1 MLVGISGLMMIS
13 CAEDYDVTIPVPD
26 MPYEAE
32 MDARLSSYDVLTSYL
47 AANPGM
53 KIGASVDIADY
64 DAHELTYSIV
74 HTNFNQIEA
83 YGQLYPSALLNTETG
98 VYDFS
103 KLTTIVEDAQKDGVS
118 LFGPV
123 LCSRNN
129 IPSAYLKSLV
139 DPVIIPYEP
148 WSEEKMVADFEADAV
163 GTKYPSSKKAVGKA
177 AVSVTED
184 PQQGKVLTGT
194 NLTLEI
200 PKIEKITLPAGVTLA
215 DVSRVT
221 VKCLR
226 AAGGTATGSRIQI
239 ENAGY
244 TEKANPHN
252 TIGEWVEFV
261 FDLKNLKL
269 SASQLALNSFSLCAG
284 VYGSRVS
291 FSIDEV
297 TLKIEHATGD
307 DTVIEKTP
315 EEKTEIINGEM
326 KKWVEGVV
334 GVTGETVNDFII
346 YDEPLDD
353 EGASFNWADY
363 LGDNYVAQ
371 AQAMASAVVPNA
383 KYYVSQSLVLDEM
396 TADNIDAVIAAVK
409 ALEAKGVRVDGVNLA
424 LSTSFYEDYR
434 TQAQHDQVAV
444 EAMKK
449 LASIGKPVRVA
460 NFAVQVLDKD
470 GRLINPS
477 VLSIVERQAVSEFY
491 QKVLGAY
498 VSSLGTNAAGFSLA
512 KVRDDATNVAPW
524 ASNGNRNFIY
534 EGIVKAFGK

>member
-1 MLVGISGLMMIS
+1 MLVGLSGLMTIS

-32 MDARLSSYDVLTSYL
+32 MDARLSSYGVLTSYL
-47 AANPGM
+47 AGTPDL
-53 KIGASVDIADY
+53 KLGATVDIADY

-74 HTNFNQIEA
+74 HNNFNQIEA

-98 VYDFS
+98 VYDFAN
-103 KLTTIVEDAQKDGVS
+103 LTTIVEAAQKDGVS

-123 LCSRNN
+123 LCSLNN
-129 IPSAYLKSLV
+129 IPSAYLKSIV
-139 DPVIIPYEP
+139 APVVIPYEP
-148 WSEEKMVADFEADAV
+148 WSELQMAADFESDAV
-163 GTKYPSSKKAVGKA
+163 GTKYPSAKKGVGK
-177 AVSVTED
+177 VTVEVTED

-194 NLTLEI
+194 NLTLDM

-221 VKCLR
+221 LKCFR
-226 AAGGTATGSRIQI
+226 KEGGTATGSRIQI

-252 TIGEWVEFV
+252 TVGEWVEFI

-269 SASQLALNSFSLCAG
+269 SAAQLGLNSFSLAAG

-291 FSIDEV
+291 FSIDEI

-326 KKWVEGVV
+326 QKWVEGITAI
-334 GVTGETVNDFII
+334 TGETVSDFII

-363 LGDNYVAQ
+363 LGDDYVAK
-371 AQAMASAVVPNA
+371 AQAMASAAVPQA
-383 KYYVSQSLVLDEM
+383 KYYVSQSLNLDEM
-396 TADNIDAVIAAVK
+396 TVDNIDALVAAVK
-409 ALEAKGVRVDGVNLA
+409 ALEGKGVRVDGVNLA
-424 LSTSFYEDYR
+424 LNTSFYEDYR
-434 TQAQHDQVAV
+434 TQAEHQADAVA
-444 EAMKK
+444 AMQK
-449 LASIGKPVRVA
+449 LSAFGKPVRIG
-460 NFAVQVLDKD
+460 NFAVQVLDNN

-477 VLSIVERQAVSEFY
+477 VLDIIERQAVSEFY
-491 QKVLGAY
+491 QAVIKAYIGA
-498 VSSLGTNAAGFSLA
+498 LGTNAAGFSLA
-512 KVRDDATNVAPW
+512 KVRDDATYVAPW
-524 ASNGNRNFIY
+524 AANGNRNFIY
-534 EGIVKAFGK
+534 EGVVKGLGE